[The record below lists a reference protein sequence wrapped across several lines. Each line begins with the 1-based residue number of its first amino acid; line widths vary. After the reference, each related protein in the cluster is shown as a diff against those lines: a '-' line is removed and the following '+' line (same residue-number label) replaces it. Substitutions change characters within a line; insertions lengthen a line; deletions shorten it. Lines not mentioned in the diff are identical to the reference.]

1 MFQTINTSSIK
12 GQAGSFET
20 CPRCGGTVY
29 EAEKVGA
36 KHNLYHKSCLTCY
49 DCRKALDASNFFDA
63 SDRQVYCKGCYTSK
77 FGHRGKRAKSVGPI
91 ETQKIQAT
99 NNEIA
104 CPTCSGVVY
113 EAEKIPA
120 KCGWFHKYCFK
131 CFDCYKLLDSTN
143 FFDGQNGGIFCRSCH
158 KSRFEDFKSKNSEYA
173 KAVVNTSVISSS
185 ISEDACP
192 RCYGKVFDAEKMA
205 MRSGMY
211 HKKCFTCVTCHRN
224 LDYLLAIDGPQAKDV
239 YCRYERALA

>member
-1 MFQTINTSSIK
+1 MGLLVSTS
-12 GQAGSFET
+12 
-20 CPRCGGTVY
+20 
-29 EAEKVGA
+29 
-36 KHNLYHKSCLTCY
+36 LT
-49 DCRKALDASNFFDA
+49 R
-63 SDRQVYCKGCYTSK
+63 
-77 FGHRGKRAKSVGPI
+77 H
-91 ETQKIQAT
+91 
-99 NNEIA
+99 
-104 CPTCSGVVY
+104 CSGVVY

-143 FFDGQNGGIFCRSCH
+143 FFDGQDGGIFCRSCH
-158 KSRFEDFKSKNSEYA
+158 KSRFEEFKSKNSEYA

-192 RCYGKVFDAEKMA
+192 RCHGKVYDAEKMA

-211 HKKCFTCVTCHRN
+211 HKKCFTCITCHRN

-239 YCRYERALA
+239 YCR